1 LTCGLSILLADEG
14 LSSGTKDLVAIPC
27 GNTEG
32 FTSETELR
40 IGVGGLDASNECL
53 SSYRGDLSTVKGDK
67 PRRAC
72 SLSTVSAD
80 TTSLL
85 KGKSSDQKES
95 NDSMFVLAIEETI
108 LSIWKYPLEP
118 VATPEA
124 VLIKLGLH
132 VEPFVTVMFALLELG
147 CKKSGFQFTCMDR
160 AATSLN
166 PHAVS
171 SNNVLMLCTTCRFS
185 AICTIQLDDTGK
197 WRTHPK
203 CRASE
208 EAGKVAQDKRSDTH
222 QIC

>member
-1 LTCGLSILLADEG
+1 LICGLSILLADEG

-67 PRRAC
+67 PRRPC

-108 LSIWKYPLEP
+108 LSVWKYPLEP

-124 VLIKLGLH
+124 VLIKLGLD

-203 CRASE
+203 MQSIT
-208 EAGKVAQDKRSDTH
+208 RSRKSSSG
-222 QIC
+222 QKI